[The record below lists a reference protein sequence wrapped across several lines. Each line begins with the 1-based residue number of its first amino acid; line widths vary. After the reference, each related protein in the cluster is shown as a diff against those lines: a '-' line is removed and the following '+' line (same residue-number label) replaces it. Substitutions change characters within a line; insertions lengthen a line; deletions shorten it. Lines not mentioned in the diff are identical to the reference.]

1 MWYQNT
7 KVGLQTENQQSVRVV
22 SWLFIKLL
30 TKTQYLMLGPKK
42 NVCLLLKAKY
52 KIGCVGMFTQ
62 KIVHLSSEN
71 YD

>member
-1 MWYQNT
+1 
-7 KVGLQTENQQSVRVV
+7 
-22 SWLFIKLL
+22 
-30 TKTQYLMLGPKK
+30 MLGPKK